1 MRTASKQKLITTIV
15 LFLTTVLTIAMVF
28 YAYLPV
34 KYDLKPGSVCNIDI
48 YAPRKFEDESET
60 KKKAILAKTSVEAI
74 FKHSDSISEDNVD
87 NVKTFF
93 ILLRNARDMLD
104 EHEYDYVLNYL
115 IKSETDNDFNL
126 TQEDAIEYL
135 NMTSSAFSFIE
146 DKAITLTDI
155 IMFDDISLD
164 NLGDAVNTAIDNAN
178 LNSSSYFV
186 YNDLLKRTLNSI
198 LTPNSV
204 FDSESTAEAQNN
216 AYNDAMSNPVYVD
229 KGALIVASGD
239 IVTQQIYDNLRE
251 VELIRDDDFDWIFL
265 IRIMVYCLIII
276 FSFILFLR
284 NAPSLKKIDV
294 KLTIII
300 AVTYLIPIAVAI
312 YLSRLS
318 SLATIVLYFTIIA
331 TTYLGTR
338 NGVIL
343 SLISLLVMWPMY
355 GFEAE
360 YIFVYFVGIVVCS
373 VLASAKS
380 GRNYSASLVIFPV
393 ICVAGASLV
402 YSFVNNSTRNDLINN
417 LIWSSLVTLI
427 SVVFAVGFM
436 PIYEMLTD
444 GVSPLKL
451 ITLSQ
456 TGNPLL
462 KRMFVECPGTSQ
474 HSIMVSNLAESAAEA
489 IGADAL
495 FCKVASYY
503 HDIGK
508 LRDPAFFTENQNG
521 YNPHDGIE
529 VEQSVQIITDHVDY
543 GVTLAEKNKLP
554 EAIIKVIREHH
565 GNTYPKFFYVKACK
579 KAQEVGQPE
588 PSVDD
593 FRYRGSIPSSKES
606 AIIML
611 ADTCEA
617 AVKSAKIT
625 NKDDAEVFIRK
636 LIKEKISEDQLKE
649 SELSFSDIEKII
661 NSFVQVYAGMFHE
674 RILYPE

>member
-1 MRTASKQKLITTIV
+1 MKITSKQKLITTIV

-34 KYDLKPGSVCNIDI
+34 KYNLKPGSVCDTDI
-48 YAPRKFEDESET
+48 YAPRKFEDEFET
-60 KKKAILAKTSVEAI
+60 EKKAILAKTSVEAI
-74 FKHSDSISEDNVD
+74 FVRSDSIVADNVD
-87 NVKTFF
+87 KVNTFF
-93 ILLRNARDMLD
+93 TLLDQARKMLG
-104 EHEYDYVLNYL
+104 ENEFDYVLDYL
-115 IKSETDNDFNL
+115 MKAVADDGINISQD
-126 TQEDAIEYL
+126 DAIEYL

-146 DKAITLTDI
+146 DKAVTLTDI
-155 IMFDDISLD
+155 IMLDNVSLD
-164 NLGDAVNTAIDNAN
+164 NLGDAVNSAIDNAN
-178 LNSSSYFV
+178 LSSSSYFV
-186 YNDLLKRTLNSI
+186 YNNLLKRTLNSI

-204 FDSESTAEAQNN
+204 FDSLATAQAQDN
-216 AYNDAMSNPVYVD
+216 AYNKAMSEPVYVD

-239 IVTQQIYDNLRE
+239 IVTQQIYNNLKE
-251 VELIRDDDFDWIFL
+251 VELIREDDFDWIFL
-265 IRIMVYCLIII
+265 IRITVYCLIII
-276 FSFILFLR
+276 LSFVLFFR
-284 NAPSLKKIDV
+284 NATSLKKTDI

-300 AVTYLIPIAVAI
+300 AVTYLIPVAVAI
-312 YLSRLS
+312 YLSRFS

-343 SLISLLVMWPMY
+343 SLVSLLIMWPMY

-360 YIFVYFVGIVVCS
+360 YIFVYFVGIIVCS
-373 VLASAKS
+373 VLAGAKS
-380 GRNYSASLVIFPV
+380 DRNYSASLVIFPV
-393 ICVAGASLV
+393 ICVAAASLA
-402 YSFVNNSTRNDLINN
+402 YSFINNSTRNDLINN

-444 GVSPLKL
+444 GVSPIKL

-554 EAIIKVIREHH
+554 DAIIKVIREHH
-565 GNTYPKFFYVKACK
+565 GDTYPKFFYVKACK
-579 KAQEVGQPE
+579 KAQEEGRPE

-593 FRYRGSIPSSKES
+593 FRYHGSVPSSKES

-617 AVKSAKIT
+617 AVKSAKIN
-625 NKDDAEVFIRK
+625 NKDDAEKFIRK
-636 LIKEKISEDQLKE
+636 LVKEKISEDQMKE

-661 NSFVQVYAGMFHE
+661 NSFVQVYSGMFHE

>member
-1 MRTASKQKLITTIV
+1 MKITSKQKLITTIV

-34 KYDLKPGSVCNIDI
+34 KYNLKPGSVCDTDI
-48 YAPRKFEDESET
+48 YAPRKFEDEFET
-60 KKKAILAKTSVEAI
+60 EKKAILAKTSVEAI
-74 FKHSDSISEDNVD
+74 FVRSDSIVADNVD
-87 NVKTFF
+87 KVNTFF
-93 ILLRNARDMLD
+93 TLLDQARKMLD
-104 EHEYDYVLNYL
+104 ENEFDYVLDYL
-115 IKSETDNDFNL
+115 MKAVADDGINISQD
-126 TQEDAIEYL
+126 DAIEYL

-146 DKAITLTDI
+146 DKAVTLTDI
-155 IMFDDISLD
+155 IMLDNVSLD
-164 NLGDAVNTAIDNAN
+164 NLVDAVNSAIDNAN
-178 LNSSSYFV
+178 LSSSSYFV

-204 FDSESTAEAQNN
+204 FDSLATAQAQDN
-216 AYNDAMSNPVYVD
+216 AYNKAMSEPVYVD

-239 IVTQQIYDNLRE
+239 IVTQQIYNNLKE
-251 VELIRDDDFDWIFL
+251 VELIREDDFDWIFL
-265 IRIMVYCLIII
+265 IRITVYCLIII
-276 FSFILFLR
+276 LSFVLFLR
-284 NAPSLKKIDV
+284 NATSLKKTDI

-300 AVTYLIPIAVAI
+300 AVTYLIPVAVAI
-312 YLSRLS
+312 YLSRFS

-343 SLISLLVMWPMY
+343 SLVSLLIMWPMY

-360 YIFVYFVGIVVCS
+360 YIFVYFVGIIVCS
-373 VLASAKS
+373 VLAGAKS
-380 GRNYSASLVIFPV
+380 DRNYSASLVIFPV
-393 ICVAGASLV
+393 ICVAAASLA
-402 YSFVNNSTRNDLINN
+402 YSFINNSTRNDLINN

-444 GVSPLKL
+444 GVSPIKL

-554 EAIIKVIREHH
+554 DAIIKVIREHH
-565 GNTYPKFFYVKACK
+565 GDTYPKFFYVKACK
-579 KAQEVGQPE
+579 KAQEEGRPE

-593 FRYRGSIPSSKES
+593 FRYRGSVPSSKES

-617 AVKSAKIT
+617 AVKSAKIN
-625 NKDDAEVFIRK
+625 NKDDAEKFIRK
-636 LIKEKISEDQLKE
+636 LVKEKISEDQMKE

-661 NSFVQVYAGMFHE
+661 NSFVQVYSGMFHE